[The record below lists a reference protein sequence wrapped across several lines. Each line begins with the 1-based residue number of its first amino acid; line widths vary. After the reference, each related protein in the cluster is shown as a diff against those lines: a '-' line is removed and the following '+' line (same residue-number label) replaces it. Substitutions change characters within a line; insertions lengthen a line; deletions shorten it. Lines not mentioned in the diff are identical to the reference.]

1 MMLNFYYFC
10 ILLSIYNIQNLFKSR
25 KQKEKKQ
32 ICLIYQFILLN
43 INIIMYLT
51 YTQFAI
57 LSKQYKPLKKKI
69 RNEVKQQN
77 FK

>member
-1 MMLNFYYFC
+1 
-10 ILLSIYNIQNLFKSR
+10 
-25 KQKEKKQ
+25 
-32 ICLIYQFILLN
+32 
-43 INIIMYLT
+43 MYLT